1 MPVYLVGTFT
11 IFLAQK
17 GLCDIDPG
25 KGVRTAESFGG
36 VCVPSLETCVPF
48 QTKVCDFPFPILD
61 LTEESIS
68 RGGGEFS
75 HKNWVG
81 VCGPVPKT
89 LTLCMTKV
97 SDFCY
102 PVL

>member
-68 RGGGEFS
+68 RGGGSSPIKIGWGCAAQF
-75 HKNWVG
+75 
-81 VCGPVPKT
+81 PKP
-89 LTLCMTKV
+89 LPYV
-97 SDFCY
+97 
-102 PVL
+102 